1 MRELFLHL
9 DQFLTQTQPL
19 WRFESFHLS
28 AQPHALWTDSHP
40 DLQRWLMSLS
50 EHQIEQFKASPATL
64 LPQVG
69 KFIEGLENIHRSLQ
83 LPSASC
89 QAIDTAAI
97 ETGIPGRKLEQ
108 IRLIGGA
115 AITCHQAQEWLEW
128 CSGKGYLGRVLASAT
143 GQKVTSFE
151 FQHTLCESGQ
161 SDADALG
168 LPMQFVQGDAFDE
181 RSRCCFSSVQHAIAL
196 HACGDLH
203 VRLMQYATDASL
215 QAISFSPCCYHL
227 VQSDRYQCLS
237 QPALASALSLT
248 RQELRIPLQETVT
261 GGERVRRHRFAEMS
275 YRLGFDE
282 LLRAELGLMEYLPIP
297 SIKKSQLSEG
307 FVAFCQWAAQQ
318 KGIEL
323 PDVDYAH
330 FQHCG
335 ELRFWTMERLSLV
348 QSGFRRLLELW
359 LVLDKAMYLEERGY
373 QVTLSEFCKRD
384 VTPRNILLH
393 ACKQ

>member
-28 AQPHALWTDSHP
+28 AQPHAPWTDSHP

-64 LPQVG
+64 LPQIG

-168 LPMQFVQGDAFDE
+168 LPMQFVTGHKLFAMLL
-181 RSRCCFSSVQHAIAL
+181 SSGAI
-196 HACGDLH
+196 
-203 VRLMQYATDASL
+203 
-215 QAISFSPCCYHL
+215 
-227 VQSDRYQCLS
+227 
-237 QPALASALSLT
+237 
-248 RQELRIPLQETVT
+248 
-261 GGERVRRHRFAEMS
+261 
-275 YRLGFDE
+275 
-282 LLRAELGLMEYLPIP
+282 
-297 SIKKSQLSEG
+297 
-307 FVAFCQWAAQQ
+307 
-318 KGIEL
+318 
-323 PDVDYAH
+323 
-330 FQHCG
+330 
-335 ELRFWTMERLSLV
+335 
-348 QSGFRRLLELW
+348 
-359 LVLDKAMYLEERGY
+359 
-373 QVTLSEFCKRD
+373 
-384 VTPRNILLH
+384 
-393 ACKQ
+393 